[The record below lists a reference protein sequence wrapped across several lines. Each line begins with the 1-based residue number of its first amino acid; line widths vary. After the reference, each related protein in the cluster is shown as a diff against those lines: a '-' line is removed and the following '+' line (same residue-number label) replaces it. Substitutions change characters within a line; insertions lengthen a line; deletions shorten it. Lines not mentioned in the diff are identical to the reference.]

1 MRQGVLISTTEH
13 LLSVF
18 YSMGVDN
25 AYVEIDNLEVPILD
39 GSGSPYVEL
48 LRAAGLK
55 SYRRRKRF
63 LRIRRPVTVEAG
75 SKRITILPSDRFLL
89 TCDVFYDHPLIGKQ
103 SLDME
108 VTPER
113 YAQEIAPARTFG
125 FAHELAQM
133 RDMGLIRGA
142 SLENA
147 ICFDR
152 NGVQNP
158 EGLRFPDECCRHKAL
173 DLIGDLA
180 LIGKPLLGH
189 VIAERAGHAM
199 HTALVARIM
208 SDPSLYEILSFD
220 QLATRVAHALVSQN
234 TSVPGSFWLLRR
246 TMTETKRKLILVQSP
261 EPVHAAPGSR
271 SFCRRRYSA
280 SSLRPAIVLFFLAGV
295 SDVIDGFLARRFR
308 DTLRPALTSIPSPTK
323 FY

>member
-1 MRQGVLISTTEH
+1 MENPVGIAACESSELKYPGATALRFETTVQRPVEAKGVGLHHGVPVSIRILPAPPSTGIVFVRTDLDNFHVPASWRYIARVSYATSLMRQSVLISTTEH

-48 LRAAGLK
+48 LKAAGLK

-63 LRIRRPVTVEAG
+63 LLIRRPVTVEQG
-75 SKRITILPSDRFLL
+75 SKRITILPADRFLL

-125 FAHELAQM
+125 FSYELDQM

-142 SLENA
+142 SLDNAVCFNRETVENH
-147 ICFDR
+147 
-152 NGVQNP
+152 

-199 HTALVARIM
+199 HAALVSRIM
-208 SDPSLYEILSFD
+208 SDPSLYEILTFD
-220 QLATRVAHALVSQN
+220 QLATRVAHALVS
-234 TSVPGSFWLLRR
+234 
-246 TMTETKRKLILVQSP
+246 
-261 EPVHAAPGSR
+261 
-271 SFCRRRYSA
+271 
-280 SSLRPAIVLFFLAGV
+280 
-295 SDVIDGFLARRFR
+295 
-308 DTLRPALTSIPSPTK
+308 
-323 FY
+323 

>member
-1 MRQGVLISTTEH
+1 MGTPIGSGNWRELCSSREEAILRFETTIQRPVEAKGVGLHSGVPVSIRILPAPPSTGIVFVRTDLDNFPVPASWRYVARVSYATSLMRQGVLISTTEH

-25 AYVEIDNLEVPILD
+25 AYVEINNLEVPILD

-48 LRAAGLK
+48 LHAAGLK

-63 LRIRRPVTVEAG
+63 LRVRRPVTVEAG
-75 SKRITILPSDRFLL
+75 SKRISILPSDRFLL
-89 TCDVFYDHPLIGKQ
+89 TCDVFYEHPLIGRQ
-103 SLDME
+103 SLDLE

-113 YAQEIAPARTFG
+113 YAEEIAPARTFG
-125 FAHELAQM
+125 FEHELDQM
-133 RDMGLIRGA
+133 RNMGLIRGA
-142 SLENA
+142 ALDNA
-147 ICFDR
+147 ICFHRQGVR
-152 NGVQNP
+152 NR

-208 SDPSLYEILSFD
+208 SDPSLYEMLSFD
-220 QLATRVAHALVSQN
+220 QLATRVAHALVS
-234 TSVPGSFWLLRR
+234 
-246 TMTETKRKLILVQSP
+246 
-261 EPVHAAPGSR
+261 
-271 SFCRRRYSA
+271 
-280 SSLRPAIVLFFLAGV
+280 
-295 SDVIDGFLARRFR
+295 
-308 DTLRPALTSIPSPTK
+308 
-323 FY
+323 

>member
-1 MRQGVLISTTEH
+1 MKTSVSFDTRLCRSPLEEATVRFETTIQRPVEAKGFGLHSGVAVSIRILPAPPSTGIVFLRTDLDNFPVPASWRYVARVSYATSLMRQGVLISTTEH

-25 AYVEIDNLEVPILD
+25 AYVEINNLEVPILD

-75 SKRITILPSDRFLL
+75 SKRISILPSDRFLL
-89 TCDVFYDHPLIGKQ
+89 TCDVFYDHPLIGRQ

-113 YAQEIAPARTFG
+113 YAEEIAPARTFG
-125 FAHELAQM
+125 FEHELDQM
-133 RDMGLIRGA
+133 RNMGLIRGA
-142 SLENA
+142 ALDNA
-147 ICFDR
+147 ICFHRQGVR
-152 NGVQNP
+152 NRD
-158 EGLRFPDECCRHKAL
+158 GLRFPDECCRHKAL

-208 SDPSLYEILSFD
+208 SDPSLYEMLSFD
-220 QLATRVAHALVSQN
+220 QLATRVTHALVS
-234 TSVPGSFWLLRR
+234 
-246 TMTETKRKLILVQSP
+246 
-261 EPVHAAPGSR
+261 
-271 SFCRRRYSA
+271 
-280 SSLRPAIVLFFLAGV
+280 
-295 SDVIDGFLARRFR
+295 
-308 DTLRPALTSIPSPTK
+308 
-323 FY
+323 